1 MRNSQLSR
9 LQITGTSQT
18 NENNTEKKDTCPKL
32 NPNFRDISANHGTQ
46 CDRIATSQRRI
57 AQNHSCLCIRDA
69 TLLLS
74 PEQTLQ
80 LSTSQPTLLLVMVRL
95 PTSIIRRLI
104 ILLLPDLS
112 FYPPPQSDAPYD
124 AGEVASSERVSW
136 ERDLDGQSPVR
147 PKCADTR
154 PPYISAATRPSVV
167 TGKSAAALVNADFN
181 QAPDCSDTTRASARS
196 KKPIRIF
203 GDPLRHAVKP
213 VEEQAFEQSTSAV
226 IPLVNLTSPHKH
238 IELIHQAYSSSFS

>member
-112 FYPPPQSDAPYD
+112 FYPPPNQMLPTT
-124 AGEVASSERVSW
+124 
-136 ERDLDGQSPVR
+136 P
-147 PKCADTR
+147 
-154 PPYISAATRPSVV
+154 
-167 TGKSAAALVNADFN
+167 GKSPPVNGSLGKETLTANHQFAQN
-181 QAPDCSDTTRASARS
+181 APTPD
-196 KKPIRIF
+196 
-203 GDPLRHAVKP
+203 L
-213 VEEQAFEQSTSAV
+213 
-226 IPLVNLTSPHKH
+226 H
-238 IELIHQAYSSSFS
+238 ISQPQLAPA